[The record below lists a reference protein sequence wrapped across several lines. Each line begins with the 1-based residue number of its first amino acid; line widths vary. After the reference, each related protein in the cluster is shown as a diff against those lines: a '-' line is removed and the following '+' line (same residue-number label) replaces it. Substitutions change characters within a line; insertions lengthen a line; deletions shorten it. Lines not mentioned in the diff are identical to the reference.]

1 MWILRNSSPRSKKHC
16 SLAKSIICQQLIF
29 SEFSYLVYSLS
40 FHTWKTLYVTAVKF
54 NSSVM
59 KNLQTKA
66 VVHQIP
72 GFCSF
77 AFFSRQVFFF
87 FLILVTHASHRDISR
102 FSWATLTPD
111 FSLQRCWGC
120 NLWKERLWL
129 WPVSA
134 SCGVP
139 QDLRRSG
146 WVAPRWEEWAS
157 YKKIWFPSSCFRYVP
172 FKLNEMMHVKYL
184 AQSLASKKC

>member
-1 MWILRNSSPRSKKHC
+1 MCILRNSSPRSKKHC
-16 SLAKSIICQQLIF
+16 SIAKSVICQQFIF
-29 SEFSYLVYSLS
+29 SEFSYLFLHYHFIPRKPCVWQLQSLIPVS
-40 FHTWKTLYVTAVKF
+40 WKVF
-54 NSSVM
+54 
-59 KNLQTKA
+59 KA

-77 AFFSRQVFFF
+77 AFFSLQVFFF
-87 FLILVTHASHRDISR
+87 FILVTHAPHREISR
-102 FSWATLTPD
+102 SSWATLTPD

-120 NLWKERLWL
+120 NIWKERLRL

-157 YKKIWFPSSCFRYVP
+157 YEKIWFPSSCFRYVP

-184 AQSLASKKC
+184 AQSLASQKY